1 MFPVLLNVHNQELFS
16 AIWGGLAAHVVPY
29 HELYVVDNRQ
39 SRLEDADRL
48 PYTLDFL
55 VIEELDYIQTLLN
68 IGTVQRG
75 LEAQLTPSTVTNGE
89 YQNTWIA
96 QAIPVL
102 VGFAQITTEDEGM
115 WDIDINVFLSEETSE
130 TANYSV
136 RDACS
141 NFARKLCS
149 MPVQTT
155 VFAYCKTVFDDRTSR
170 QVMPG
175 VSLEIP
181 MLICCSH
188 SPKTKE
194 AMLYI
199 LKQVLDEMDGLVERN
214 SGDEVTSFNQPV
226 NADSARMLMDY
237 ISLAMQD
244 GMNSNPS
251 SLALLVMQV
260 AHFWQNITFLE
271 HAGTWLRVR

>member
-1 MFPVLLNVHNQELFS
+1 MFPVLLNVHNQELFN
-16 AIWGGLAAHVVPY
+16 AIWGGLASHVVPY

-75 LEAQLTPSTVTNGE
+75 LEAQLTPGTVTNGE

-96 QAIPVL
+96 RAIPVL
-102 VGFAQITTEDEGM
+102 VGFAQITIEEEAM

-149 MPVQTT
+149 LPVQKS
-155 VFAYCKTVFDDRTSR
+155 VFAYCKTVFDDGTSR
-170 QVMPG
+170 QV
-175 VSLEIP
+175 VSRELLE
-181 MLICCSH
+181 S
-188 SPKTKE
+188 T
-194 AMLYI
+194 YT
-199 LKQVLDEMDGLVERN
+199 N
-214 SGDEVTSFNQPV
+214 
-226 NADSARMLMDY
+226 
-237 ISLAMQD
+237 LAA
-244 GMNSNPS
+244 S
-251 SLALLVMQV
+251 
-260 AHFWQNITFLE
+260 
-271 HAGTWLRVR
+271 